1 MSAPTVAAGS
11 EELEQV
17 LDIKDAMRRRRMY
30 REFEDRP
37 VPREL
42 LERMVWAATRAQQ
55 ARSGVRNIVVVDDP
69 HLMTTARQVLPGFL
83 NNAPAMLV
91 HCTDTVRAREVMGR
105 RGVES
110 ATWLDAGAACAHLA
124 LMAQSLGLGTCTI
137 TSWSAPAVQA
147 LLDLPEHIRP
157 DVTVAVGFVPP
168 APSPPARGFKTSW
181 HHNRFGSNFGSG
193 GQA

>member
-1 MSAPTVAAGS
+1 VSAPTVAAGP
-11 EELEQV
+11 EELGQV

-168 APSPPARGFKTSW
+168 APSPAARGFKTSW

>member
-1 MSAPTVAAGS
+1 MSAPTVAAGP
-11 EELEQV
+11 EELGQG

-91 HCTDTVRAREVMGR
+91 HCTDTIRAREVMGR

-110 ATWLDAGAACAHLA
+110 ASWLDAGAACAHLA